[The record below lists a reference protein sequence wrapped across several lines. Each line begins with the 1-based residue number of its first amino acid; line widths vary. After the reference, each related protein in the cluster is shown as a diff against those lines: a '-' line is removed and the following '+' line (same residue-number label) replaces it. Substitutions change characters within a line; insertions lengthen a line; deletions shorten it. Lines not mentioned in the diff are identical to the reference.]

1 MKSLTRMTQTSLTEV
16 LGLGSSKAY
25 AHPGHRASGTKN
37 LLFAVLTEAHIYA
50 ALAASNMLQF
60 I

>member
-50 ALAASNMLQF
+50 L
-60 I
+60 